1 MLGVHAWSSS
11 PLLVASAMCCTLAAC
26 AVGADPPTET
36 DPSSSST
43 DTGGGASG
51 GSSGQAGAADG
62 FGGQGGQ
69 GGEGGEGGAVGA
81 CSTPLD
87 LEGCACETIGD
98 SRACYTGAPSTQ
110 NVGSCS
116 DGTQSCQASGEFATW
131 TACTGDVTEI
141 CTDMLDLDCNG
152 LAGCADPACVAEL
165 GEQCTCDE
173 GLIDQVSWA
182 PVNLGNAINDC
193 CRYAAQTFTAGV
205 SGTLTGVVLDISSST
220 GEPLTVAIRDTDG
233 VQPLGSVLSFAIV
246 PSATPGDMILLPPIP
261 VVAGVRYAIVVSYD
275 GAPPPGPSGYQGN
288 WAGATDNTY
297 PDGEIFLSYLD
308 GMSWGINYPDYDLH
322 FETYVCPN

>member
-1 MLGVHAWSSS
+1 MLHVRARSSS
-11 PLLVASAMCCTLAAC
+11 PLVASALCCTLAAC
-26 AVGADPPTET
+26 AVGAEPPPESEPT
-36 DPSSSST
+36 SSSASA
-43 DTGGGASG
+43 GGGAAGGASG
-51 GSSGQAGAADG
+51 GSSGQAGAPD
-62 FGGQGGQ
+62 GQ
-69 GGEGGEGGAVGA
+69 GGEGGTPVVGCA
-81 CSTPLD
+81 NPLD
-87 LEGCACETIGD
+87 LEGCGCETVGE

-116 DGTQSCQASGEFATW
+116 DGTQSCEGNGEFPTW
-131 TACTGDVTEI
+131 TACTGDVTAATEI
-141 CTDMLDLDCNG
+141 CTEMLDLDCNG
-152 LAGCADPACVAEL
+152 LVGCADPACVAEL

-173 GLIDQVSWA
+173 GLIDQVSSA
-182 PVNLGNAINDC
+182 PVNLGNAINEC

-220 GEPLTVAIRDTDG
+220 GEPITVAIRDTDG

-246 PSATPGDMILLPPIP
+246 PSATPADMILLPPIP

-275 GAPPPGPSGYQGN
+275 SAPPPGPGGSQGT
-288 WAGATDNTY
+288 WAGATENTY

-322 FETYVCPN
+322 FETYVCPD